1 MQFSALLKDVSNIFH
16 KSVSLASVL
25 FLPYWCL
32 YDNITDP
39 AFKQPTSVRTMP
51 IYTSC
56 YCHAPKSA
64 CNS

>member
-1 MQFSALLKDVSNIFH
+1 MEKIQVQFLALLKDVLNIFH

-32 YDNITDP
+32 YHNITDP

-51 IYTSC
+51 IYTLC
-56 YCHAPKSA
+56 YCHAP
-64 CNS
+64 